1 MQSFLKNLDIKIFYV
16 IFSISLLF
24 PFLMHAAAASDKSL
38 RAETIENIANDNIV
52 GENLKIRLAVIKAL
66 GNYAGTVVV
75 MSPKTG
81 LIHSIV
87 NQEWAIRKGF
97 KPCSTIKLV
106 TAVAGQNENLIR
118 SNGKLA
124 KGFFKLS
131 LDESLSYSNNT
142 YFQKVGANLG
152 SAKLINYSLKLGLG
166 ERTGIN
172 APGEF
177 KGKLPFGNENLRI
190 YSHADDFKVTALQLA
205 VMVSALTNGGYLVI
219 PQIARTE
226 DIKSNFRSFYRR
238 KINLLDTVFEKI
250 IPGMIGSVK
259 YGTAR
264 NIRKLNLKVAGKT
277 GSCIADNTWVGLF
290 ASVAPISN
298 PRFAVVVITKGKH
311 ARGKY
316 SAKIAGE
323 IYRNLDLHF
332 EDSLEDKLTFKNTV
346 AKSSPLKTV
355 NLRIVGKA
363 KNSLLKLLK
372 QSKKAVN
379 NHAITTGKKDN
390 TKQTRRAINKTLKHS
405 LKKNANK
412 SKKLFPTIV
421 IKERNSPPPIEIT
434 RPRIVKK

>member
-1 MQSFLKNLDIKIFYV
+1 MQSFLKKLDLKIFYV
-16 IFSISLLF
+16 IFSIFLLF
-24 PFLMHAAAASDKSL
+24 PFLMHAAALDKSL
-38 RAETIENIANDNIV
+38 RAETVENIANDNIS
-52 GENLKIRLAVIKAL
+52 GENLKVRLAVIKAL

-152 SAKLINYSLKLGLG
+152 SDKLINYSLKLGLG

-190 YSHADDFKVTALQLA
+190 YSHADDFEVTALQLA

-238 KINLLDTVFEKI
+238 KINLLNTVFEKI

-264 NIRKLNLKVAGKT
+264 NIRKLNLKIAGKT

-323 IYRNLDLHF
+323 IYRNLDLYS
-332 EDSLEDKLTFKNTV
+332 EDSLEDKLTFKNVV
-346 AKSSPLKTV
+346 AKSSPLKT
-355 NLRIVGKA
+355 A
-363 KNSLLKLLK
+363 LK
-372 QSKKAVN
+372 QSKKEAN
-379 NHAITTGKKDN
+379 NHVITTSKKDN
-390 TKQTRRAINKTLKHS
+390 AKQIRRATNKTLKHS

-412 SKKLFPTIV
+412 YKKLFPTIV
-421 IKERNSPPPIEIT
+421 IKERTLSPPSEIT